1 VVEPTR
7 VPPKPPAPPQ
17 KEALSSLQPFYR
29 ELATLP
35 AKQRLDRIL
44 SRKDTMRVVRQM
56 PVPDLYAT
64 IRDIGVE
71 DALEVLE
78 LMSPAQV
85 QGFLDLDGWRRD
97 RIDPASV
104 GRWLGAFF
112 AANADRAAGQLR
124 GLDLE
129 LLTLL
134 FKVHCTVYD
143 LAAEEQPEHEVGRH
157 TVTPDQRYLIA
168 YGGVSADEATQAVLQ
183 TAIERLMARDMLFV
197 LRLCEAVRWELASQL
212 EEDALRWRNGRLAD
226 LGFLPAHEAAAVFAY
241 LDPDKPLP
249 GPLSPSV
256 PPPPASDE
264 ATSTDLT
271 TSVLLPWATISGG
284 ETVLARALGGIDDV
298 VVRDRVAHELMLV
311 ANRVHAAD
319 GADLGDSD
327 ALKETARQV
336 ANTTGTGL
344 SYAVK
349 GDESKLS
356 STLASTS
363 VMVLFRLGHS
373 LSLKVGNE
381 LRARLR
387 AKGSGLDGRGLL
399 RLDAPLREVVAG
411 FLRPRPLLFSGLV
424 DDKRVDYRPVA
435 SLGELAAAAA
445 AVTEASF
452 RAALLS
458 RLGADDAAFV
468 DVDDAALPSHG
479 AVLGS
484 LLAQAALGSPAPA
497 PRALSDVELVA
508 LRALVVDG
516 APASQPTSKP
526 APVRASSKK
535 RAPAEGAANEGGQ
548 GELFGA
554 AASSS
559 SSSGAATDPAER
571 ALAWLD
577 AAVRPLAPLPGAVT
591 RDDVVA
597 RARAFA
603 RSAWGALSAEL
614 RGVHDARPQG
624 ALLSSVWA
632 R

>member
-1 VVEPTR
+1 MAESKTPSPSATSSSSSSS
-7 VPPKPPAPPQ
+7 
-17 KEALSSLQPFYR
+17 SSLQPFYR
-29 ELATLP
+29 ELSTLP

-64 IRDIGVE
+64 IRDVGVE
-71 DALEVLE
+71 DALELLE

-97 RIDPASV
+97 RIDPAAV

-143 LAAEEQPEHEVGRH
+143 LAAEEQPEHDVGRH
-157 TVTPDQRYLIA
+157 TVTPDQRYLIV

-183 TAIERLMARDMLFV
+183 TAVERLMGRDMLFV

-226 LGFLPAHEAAAVFAY
+226 LGFLPAHEAAEVFAY

-249 GPLSPSV
+249 TPKAPSV

-264 ATSTDLT
+264 TTSTDLT
-271 TSVLLPWATISGG
+271 TSVLLPWATIMGG
-284 ETVLARALGGIDDV
+284 EGVLARAIAGIDDV
-298 VVRDRVAHELMLV
+298 AVRDRVAHELMLV
-311 ANRVHAAD
+311 SNRVHAAD

-344 SYAVK
+344 AYAVK

-356 STLASTS
+356 STLLSTS

-373 LSLKVGNE
+373 LSLKIGNE
-381 LRARLR
+381 LRARIR
-387 AKGSGLDGRGLL
+387 TKGSGLDGRGLL

-411 FLRPRPLLFSGLV
+411 FLRPRPLLYAGLV

-452 RAALLS
+452 RAALLV

-468 DVDDAALPSHG
+468 DVDDAALPSHA
-479 AVLGS
+479 AVLAS
-484 LLAQAALGSPAPA
+484 LLAQASLGSPRPA
-497 PRALSDVELVA
+497 ARALSDVERLG
-508 LRALVVDG
+508 LRALVIDG
-516 APASQPTSKP
+516 VTTTAPTS
-526 APVRASSKK
+526 APPKKKATKKAAKKSGDDGDEGQGDLFGGGASSKV
-535 RAPAEGAANEGGQ
+535 
-548 GELFGA
+548 
-554 AASSS
+554 SSS
-559 SSSGAATDPAER
+559 SATDPAER
-571 ALAWLD
+571 AFSWLD
-577 AAVRPLAPLPGAVT
+577 DVVRPLSPLPGAVAG
-591 RDDVVA
+591 DDVVA

-603 RSAWGALSAEL
+603 RPVWAALSSEL
-614 RGVHDARPQG
+614 RGVRDARPDG
-624 ALLSSVWA
+624 ALLSSIWA